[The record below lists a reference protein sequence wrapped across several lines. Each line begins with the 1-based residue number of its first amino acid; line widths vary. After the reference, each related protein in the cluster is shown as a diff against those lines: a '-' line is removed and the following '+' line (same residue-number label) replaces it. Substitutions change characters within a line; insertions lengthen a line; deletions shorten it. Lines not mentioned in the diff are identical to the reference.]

1 MSSVQRFLRQRVVG
15 TTTYSLP
22 TAPQGQDF
30 NDLFYVL
37 DVDPDN
43 YVGNYP
49 PGNMINLTDLDTNVF
64 GGSGD
69 HLLPPT
75 LPRCVLRDMGKTVK
89 ARVTDG
95 AATPAVGKTAGFFR
109 AVQILQPL
117 NNGTF
122 GVGGGAATSFMAGTG
137 SPLSLGPGNAGD
149 KGYGTFYIPIVV
161 DGVIASQAGSATPL
175 TPVNV
180 SMLAGEV
187 M

>member
-22 TAPQGQDF
+22 DPGQGTF

-37 DVDPDN
+37 QTDSSN

-49 PGNMINLTDLDTNVF
+49 PGNMITLTNL
-64 GGSGD
+64 GSG
-69 HLLPPT
+69 LLGGIT
-75 LPRCVLRDMGKTVK
+75 DCVLRDMGKTVK

-95 AATPAVGKTAGFFR
+95 TNVGSTAGFFR
-109 AVQILQPL
+109 AVQIIRPL
-117 NNGTF
+117 NIVPQTF

-137 SPLSLGPGNAGD
+137 LPQLLGPGNTGD

-161 DGVIASQAGSATPL
+161 DGVIASQAATNTPL
-175 TPVNV
+175 VPVNV
-180 SMLAGEV
+180 SMIAGEV

>member
-37 DVDPDN
+37 QTDSDN

-49 PGNMINLTDLDTNVF
+49 PGNMITLADLATA
-64 GGSGD
+64 SQTP
-69 HLLPPT
+69 LLPDIT
-75 LPRCVLRDMGKTVK
+75 GCVLRDMGKTVK

-95 AATPAVGKTAGFFR
+95 TDVGSTAGFFR
-109 AVQILQPL
+109 AVQIIQPL
-117 NNGTF
+117 NIVPQTF
-122 GVGGGAATSFMAGTG
+122 GVGGGAATSFMAGSG
-137 SPLSLGPGNAGD
+137 RPQSLGPGNTGD

-161 DGVIASQAGSATPL
+161 DGVIASQATTNTPL
-175 TPVNV
+175 VPVNV
-180 SMLAGEV
+180 SMIAGEV

>member
-22 TAPQGQDF
+22 ALPPQQTTL
-30 NDLFYVL
+30 NTVFYVL
-37 DVDPDN
+37 QTDSDN

-49 PGNMINLTDLDTNVF
+49 PGNMINLTNLNAT
-64 GGSGD
+64 SQTP
-69 HLLPPT
+69 LLPPIT
-75 LPRCVLRDMGKTVK
+75 GCVLRDMGKTVK

-95 AATPAVGKTAGFFR
+95 TNIGSTAGFFR
-109 AVQILQPL
+109 AVQIIQPL
-117 NNGTF
+117 NIVPQTF

-137 SPLSLGPGNAGD
+137 SPLSLGPGNTGD

-175 TPVNV
+175 VPVNV

>member
-22 TAPQGQDF
+22 TVPGQGTF

-37 DVDPDN
+37 QTDSSN

-49 PGNMINLTDLDTNVF
+49 PGNMITLTDLALDQ
-64 GGSGD
+64 
-69 HLLPPT
+69 LPNIT
-75 LPRCVLRDMGKTVK
+75 GCVLRDMGKTVK

-95 AATPAVGKTAGFFR
+95 TNVGQAAGFFR
-109 AVQILQPL
+109 AVQIIQPL
-117 NNGTF
+117 NLVPKTF
-122 GVGGGAATSFMAGTG
+122 GVGGGAATSFMAGSG
-137 SPLSLGPGNAGD
+137 LPLSLGPGNTGD

-161 DGVIASQAGSATPL
+161 DGVIASYAATNVPL
-175 TPVNV
+175 VPVNV
-180 SMLAGEV
+180 SMIAGEV

>member
-22 TAPQGQDF
+22 VPPAGQTF
-30 NDLFYVL
+30 NNLFYVL

-49 PGNMINLTDLDTNVF
+49 PGNMINLVDLNTSAF
-64 GGSGD
+64 AASGA
-69 HLLPPT
+69 HLLPANMPGS
-75 LPRCVLRDMGKTVK
+75 VLRDMGKTVK
-89 ARVTDG
+89 ARVTNG
-95 AATPAVGKTAGFFR
+95 TLVGSTAGFFR
-109 AVQILQPL
+109 AVQIIQPL
-117 NNGTF
+117 NLVPQTF
-122 GVGGGAATSFMAGTG
+122 GVGGGAAASYMAGSG

-175 TPVNV
+175 VPVNV